1 MIIKDILKDTT
12 AIVCGRIDSKENHI
26 EKMEG
31 IMEFNRGALD
41 ACHSIL
47 LVLNR
52 GSDVSEKYMT
62 EVADVYR
69 KNFKNVFL
77 IQPHPVGMGH
87 QVGHV
92 TLDKTGYLFAKNN
105 LGTKFTMK
113 MCNDILVSEEF
124 LNVEIEEADVYYL
137 PAVATHEMAQRYDLA
152 KEQHLS
158 KINYSDSPLT
168 YQSWFFIASNNTDVL
183 YESDEEI
190 ERVFRTWDIQG
201 DVKQSRVLCAEHSL
215 VKWSV
220 KNKLKRHSLYTPQQF
235 ENYCRCVLNNGI
247 YDGSLKNV
255 MLKPIG
261 ITHFHFASQPVMEFS
276 L

>member
-12 AIVCGRIDSKENHI
+12 AMICGRIDSKENTI

-31 IMEFNRGALD
+31 IMEFNRSVLES
-41 ACHSIL
+41 CHSVV

-52 GSDVSEKYMT
+52 GNDVSEKYMK
-62 EVADVYR
+62 DIGDMYR
-69 KNFKNVFL
+69 QNFGYSFL
-77 IQPHPVGMGH
+77 LQPHPIGMGH

-105 LGTKFTMK
+105 LGSKYTMK
-113 MCNDILVSEEF
+113 LCNDILVSSEF
-124 LNVEIEEADVYYL
+124 LEKEVDEADLYYL
-137 PAVATHEMAQRYDLA
+137 PAVATHEMIRNHDQA
-152 KEQHLS
+152 KKQLLS
-158 KINYSDSPLT
+158 TTDYTDSPLT

-190 ERVFRTWDIQG
+190 ERVFRTWDVQN

-215 VKWSV
+215 TKWSV
-220 KNKLKRHSLYTPQQF
+220 INKLKRHSLYAPEQF
-235 ENYCRCVLNNGI
+235 DNYCQFVVTNQI

-261 ITHFHFASQPVMEFS
+261 ITHFHFASQPVMECN